1 MADRPFAPRILAGS
15 ARTGLYRSP
24 ELAEVYGTK
33 TEQSVA
39 KRRSELLAPLLVLLL
54 GAGPSRPQDGAGRD
68 SGFPAGGRH
77 PAPTAEG
84 LDLGPKRRRR
94 PARQAS
100 PGRRLSRLAALAS
113 AACSAYLPT
122 NGLNDADRGR
132 RVARRRPR
140 PQASATA
147 DERPGHALDNAS
159 RQAPVPLRSASHL
172 NPQPGSVRV
181 ALAGPRLA
189 TSHHAGRLTT

>member
-122 NGLNDADRGR
+122 NGLNDADRDV
-132 RVARRRPR
+132 VARAVVPAPKRAPPQTSARATPSTTPLAKRP
-140 PQASATA
+140 SLF
-147 DERPGHALDNAS
+147 GL
-159 RQAPVPLRSASHL
+159 LR
-172 NPQPGSVRV
+172 
-181 ALAGPRLA
+181 
-189 TSHHAGRLTT
+189 T